1 MSRKKKSPQQLQE
14 IATQFECFVAIL
26 CYNTGLKTTRWDVT
40 YRKKNGSKRQVDV
53 EYVRRNGIYRQ
64 KTVIEC
70 KYSSNPDAKIGVH
83 HFMEGKDQKKDQK
96 KKIKELVE
104 SMSGLDFSYVFSYQ
118 FHFEDLPMFS
128 YQLHIKENNY
138 QLLVYGKDEFN
149 GFQCDF
155 LLNENV
161 FRLTMKTNDE
171 FNEDEEDF
179 KRLVGKEAFEISKKT
194 RVKPLEVTKKTK
206 KLHSAMIST
215 NYLNEFSYNEQ
226 KKNPIRVI

>member
-96 KKIKELVE
+96 KKIKENLIREVDERRLYVDAYKAILVTNAYYTKE
-104 SMSGLDFSYVFSYQ
+104 LKADAEEHKVQLWDREVLEKKVREARSLFGLGKVRLPNFRSLEQMIAKTNVERYAHLRGGSYV
-118 FHFEDLPMFS
+118 L
-128 YQLHIKENNY
+128 
-138 QLLVYGKDEFN
+138 
-149 GFQCDF
+149 
-155 LLNENV
+155 
-161 FRLTMKTNDE
+161 
-171 FNEDEEDF
+171 
-179 KRLVGKEAFEISKKT
+179 
-194 RVKPLEVTKKTK
+194 
-206 KLHSAMIST
+206 
-215 NYLNEFSYNEQ
+215 
-226 KKNPIRVI
+226 